1 MHKEREFKSM
11 GDFIENHRYRVCADC
26 CGAELSSIWDKKLK
40 RELLWQGDPT
50 VWSGRSP
57 LLFPVVGK
65 VKDDRY
71 TYHCQSYA
79 MEKHGF
85 ARHSQFLPVSQTP
98 QEMAF
103 ILRQN
108 EDTLRCYPFPF
119 TLTVSYR
126 LLDVGLQ
133 IRYDVE
139 NTGERLMPFSLGAHP
154 GFNCALGDALVFPGQ
169 TRLIFYRLNRDMLLS
184 TAADILPLEGERLAI
199 SRDLFAND
207 ALIMRNIPFSQV
219 ELVRQDGVR
228 VRVDFAG
235 APCLGIWARHGAPYV
250 CIEPWH
256 GLDDDRNAT
265 GDLFDKPFIQ
275 TLAPGE
281 TFSWAMQITS
291 ELEES

>member
-1 MHKEREFKSM
+1 M
-11 GDFIENHRYRVCADC
+11 GYFIENYRYRVCADC

-154 GFNCALGDALVFPGQ
+154 GFNCALGDALVF
-169 TRLIFYRLNRDMLLS
+169 R
-184 TAADILPLEGERLAI
+184 
-199 SRDLFAND
+199 
-207 ALIMRNIPFSQV
+207 
-219 ELVRQDGVR
+219 
-228 VRVDFAG
+228 
-235 APCLGIWARHGAPYV
+235 ARRG
-250 CIEPWH
+250 
-256 GLDDDRNAT
+256 
-265 GDLFDKPFIQ
+265 
-275 TLAPGE
+275 
-281 TFSWAMQITS
+281 
-291 ELEES
+291 